1 MIPQKALY
9 INALNGSFRVED
21 VKDEEV
27 IGPLDFA
34 FKYANDDNKFF
45 FGSGVLAGSIIP
57 GTRRLIF
64 CGRSPLWKNFY
75 ISTMGG
81 AALIFHH
88 LGINY
93 VVIEG
98 TCPDYSVLRLKR
110 KNNELKII
118 FEKLNPETIWKGYN
132 RKIGFYALQEYLF
145 DKYKADY
152 DDCLDEFGKLRILAT
167 GPAALKTNMG
177 AIGSAYIEGGKLN
190 AVDCWAGRGGI
201 GSKLV
206 QKHRIVAIVYGGD
219 YADTD
224 LRNSEELNKY
234 FEEKFHKKMLM
245 EDIEVTKKYRFDPEY
260 QSGGTLGVNFTK
272 TQSWLFSFNYSSIY
286 LSDEERMK
294 IHNDFIKE
302 HYLKQF
308 NDETIKPK
316 LYKTCGETCPAV
328 CKKMRGEYKK
338 DFEPYEAL
346 GPNCGI
352 FDQRAAEKINHH
364 VDAMGF
370 DAIQAGGIVS
380 WLMECLAKGV
390 VKKEDFDINMMPR
403 WDWKNFDV
411 FADSN
416 NNAEL
421 GIQIINTMLS
431 NPIFS
436 KSIRTAAKG
445 VDKRYNKTGVKS
457 INLAVYNA
465 YGDEGCMVPNMYW
478 APGLFSPMPVMGKYF
493 QYYEK
498 KIADPYELGRKNVER
513 MIKEFYSDNAGCC
526 RFHRGWIEE
535 IIGDLIDK
543 HFNIKIDFFTHHK
556 QLAQLINLD
565 NKSVF
570 WESERVIDIIVEFL
584 KKTLRETPDCQDAKD
599 WVARFEKDKW
609 KAASEYWEEIRRGIN
624 DAMKS

>member
-9 INALNGSFRVED
+9 INAADGSFRVED
-21 VKDEEV
+21 VNDEEV

-34 FKYANDDNKFF
+34 FRYANDDNKFF

-98 TCPDYSVLRLKR
+98 SCPDYSVLRIKR
-110 KNNELKII
+110 KNNNITVT
-118 FEKLNPETIWKGYN
+118 FEKLNPEQIWKSYN
-132 RKIGFYALQEYLF
+132 DKIGFYALQEYLF
-145 DKYKADY
+145 DKHKAEY

-177 AIGSAYIEGGKLN
+177 AIGSSYVEAGKLN

-219 YADTD
+219 YTNAD
-224 LRNSEELNKY
+224 LRNSEELNAY
-234 FEEKFHKKMLM
+234 FEEKFHKKMFM
-245 EDIEVTKKYRFDPEY
+245 EDLDVTVKYRYDPKYE
-260 QSGGTLGVNFTK
+260 SGGTLGVNFTK
-272 TQSWLFSFNYSSIY
+272 TSDWLFSFNYSSIY
-286 LSDEERMK
+286 LSDEERIK
-294 IHNDFIKE
+294 IHTDFVKN

-308 NDETIKPK
+308 NEETIKPK
-316 LYKTCGETCPAV
+316 LFKTCGETCPAV

-352 FDQRAAEKINHH
+352 FDQRAAEKLNHY

-370 DAIQAGGIVS
+370 DAIQAGGMVS
-380 WLMECLAKGV
+380 WFMACLASGL
-390 VKKEDFDINMMPR
+390 VKKEDFSLTLAPKFY
-403 WDWKNFDV
+403 WKNFEV
-411 FADSN
+411 INDSN

-421 GIQIINTMLS
+421 GIQIINLALT
-431 NPIFS
+431 NPLFS
-436 KSIRTAAKG
+436 KSIRIAAKEL
-445 VDKRYNKTGVKS
+445 DNKYRVKS

-465 YGDEGCMVPNMYW
+465 YDDEGCMVPNMYW
-478 APGLFSPMPVMGKYF
+478 APGLFSPMPIMGKYF
-493 QYYEK
+493 QCYER
-498 KIADPYELGRKNVER
+498 ITVNPYELGKINIDR

-526 RFHRGWIEE
+526 RFHRGWIE
-535 IIGDLIDK
+535 DLVEDIIDK
-543 HFNIKIDFFTHHK
+543 HYKQKINFYEHHK
-556 QLAQLINLD
+556 KLVQMINWD

-570 WESERVIDIIVEFL
+570 WESERVIDIIFEFIKKFL
-584 KKTLRETPDCQDAKD
+584 KEKPDDKAAKE
-599 WVARFEKDKW
+599 WVEKFEKDKL
-609 KAASEYWEEIRRGIN
+609 KAAREYWEEIRRGIN
-624 DAMKS
+624 DALKD